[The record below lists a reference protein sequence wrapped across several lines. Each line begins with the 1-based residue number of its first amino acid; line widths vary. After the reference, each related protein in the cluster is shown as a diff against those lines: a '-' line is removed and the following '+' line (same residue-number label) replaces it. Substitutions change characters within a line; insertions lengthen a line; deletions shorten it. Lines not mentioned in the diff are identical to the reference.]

1 MKKHTKPEQEDRGRN
16 DSLTELIRTGAQ
28 KLIAQA
34 LKAEVA
40 ELLATYAKQRDEQ
53 GYARVALSGHH
64 PEQEIQTGIG
74 RVTVRVPKVRSHQ
87 GKPVTFR
94 STLVPPYVRKTASL
108 EAAILYMANY

>member
-40 ELLATYAKQRDEQ
+40 ELLAIGFSY
-53 GYARVALSGHH
+53 LSY
-64 PEQEIQTGIG
+64 Q
-74 RVTVRVPKVRSHQ
+74 
-87 GKPVTFR
+87 
-94 STLVPPYVRKTASL
+94 SL
-108 EAAILYMANY
+108 SM